1 VLKFNPLKCVAI
13 DGNLEGNHVKS
24 LFSRIGR
31 IGFGASYLDRY
42 YQGVVGRGAG
52 YPTHDEARKDYQKVI
67 SQQNF
72 PRSM

>member
-1 VLKFNPLKCVAI
+1 M
-13 DGNLEGNHVKS
+13 KS
-24 LFSRIGR
+24 FFSRIGR
-31 IGFGASYLDRY
+31 IGFGSSYLDRY

>member
-1 VLKFNPLKCVAI
+1 
-13 DGNLEGNHVKS
+13 VKS
-24 LFSRIGR
+24 LFARIGR

-42 YQGVVGRGAG
+42 YQGVVGHGAG